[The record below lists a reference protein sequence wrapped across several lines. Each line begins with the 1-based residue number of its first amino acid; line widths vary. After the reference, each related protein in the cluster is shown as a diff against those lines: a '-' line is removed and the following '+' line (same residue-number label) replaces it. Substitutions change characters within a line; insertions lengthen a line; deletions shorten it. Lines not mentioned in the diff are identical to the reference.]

1 MIIDDFF
8 PSKYL
13 KSADL
18 KGKDVA
24 LTIRDVERKQFEEET
39 KPIVWFEGT
48 TKGLILNRTNFG
60 SIAQLHGRD
69 TDTWIGKRV
78 ALFGTEVD
86 FRGTQTLA
94 IRVRL
99 TAPAETAP
107 KPEPAT
113 ITDNDIPF

>member
-1 MIIDDFF
+1 MKLEDFY

-18 KGKDVA
+18 DGKDVA
-24 LTIRDVERKQFEEET
+24 LTIRDVERKQFEEEV

-60 SIAQLHGRD
+60 TIAELHGPD

-78 ALFGTEVD
+78 TLFGTEVD

-99 TAPAETAP
+99 TAPAEP
-107 KPEPAT
+107 ERPPEPEPAT
-113 ITDNDIPF
+113 I